1 MFCTWVAESSQRR
14 PGPWTSG
21 KKHRMLPFHACPSTC
36 GQSWTSPFAPSTRT
50 TCTFEL
56 DWGPHAVEC
65 EQDPSVKD
73 VLMLLHERSHELS
86 AQIVL
91 LLQSFMSTVG
101 SKVLHPKQT
110 KFTARPI
117 WQQTRRTNKGPEQK
131 WLLWRAWLWR
141 HLKKCS
147 TDRPP
152 VGKLSSPGQLA
163 RFQRGVPS
171 LASPIRPLGASMYAT
186 PSGTLSKSSLFL
198 QPPPCLLKKI
208 QKWGPPLKTHSTNSE
223 ILRFHYR

>member
-91 LLQSFMSTVG
+91 LLQSFWVLKGPKCFTQKRQSLPPG
-101 SKVLHPKQT
+101 QSDNKRKEQIKGQSKNDFCEELGCDV
-110 KFTARPI
+110 I
-117 WQQTRRTNKGPEQK
+117 WKNARRTVLQ
-131 WLLWRAWLWR
+131 WASFR
-141 HLKKCS
+141 HQ
-147 TDRPP
+147 
-152 VGKLSSPGQLA
+152 V
-163 RFQRGVPS
+163 
-171 LASPIRPLGASMYAT
+171 
-186 PSGTLSKSSLFL
+186 
-198 QPPPCLLKKI
+198 
-208 QKWGPPLKTHSTNSE
+208 N
-223 ILRFHYR
+223 